1 MGSSSFDFN
10 PAQQG
15 GEAPVT
21 TIVPFNNQKVLP
33 ACAAA
38 CGPLYDAN
46 GACVPP
52 QVAADAGPTAYT
64 QCFCLDQ
71 RVAAFSTATTG
82 VCDDACTADPKGLS
96 SIAGWFRS
104 MCSVS
109 TAQNGGTTKKT
120 GTGSTTLTGD
130 DASSTAGSRAGS
142 NNGGGDWIS
151 NHWQWVIMIV
161 VLVVGIAAI
170 WIGACIWRRRYLRKK
185 DRQTHLGQKHSG
197 SASRPSWG
205 PGMEASESGGL
216 PYDDESNRNS
226 HGLMLP
232 GAAAGAPVE
241 EKPKEKKR
249 WIVRDRT

>member
-1 MGSSSFDFN
+1 M
-10 PAQQG
+10 AQQG
-15 GEAPVT
+15 GGGAPIT

-33 ACAAA
+33 ACAAS

-64 QCFCLDQ
+64 QCFCLDR
-71 RVAAFSTATTG
+71 RVAAFSTATSG
-82 VCDDACTADPKGLS
+82 VCDDACTGDSKGLS

-104 MCSVS
+104 ICSVS
-109 TAQNGGTTKKT
+109 DKNGGTTKKT
-120 GTGSTTLTGD
+120 GQSSTTQTGD
-130 DASSTAGSRAGS
+130 GASSTAGSRAGADG
-142 NNGGGDWIS
+142 GGGDWIS

-185 DRQTHLGQKHSG
+185 DRQSSLGQKHSG

-216 PYDDESNRNS
+216 PYDNGYDSNRNS
-226 HGLMLP
+226 HGPMLS
-232 GAAAGAPVE
+232 GMATGAPVE